1 MAELAK
7 IQRVPSVY
15 SQAEDRS
22 RLTGEVS
29 PDDTRCFWLTQ
40 RLLRRLLPHLLD
52 WLGEIAKAEGGEG
65 QQDFGQAEVMQDFA
79 QQAAKARLEPQAAVP
94 VPAMPAADAPIETGA
109 GLQQVR
115 DDSWLVHEVD
125 VTKATYGVLTL
136 TFKRGDKGQAVGGVQ
151 LGMAPVELRQWLI
164 ILHSQW
170 QEAQWPQDLWPEWID
185 SSPKQGET
193 APTGLH

>member
-7 IQRVPSVY
+7 IQRVTSVY
-15 SQAEDRS
+15 SQAEDRF

-65 QQDFGQAEVMQDFA
+65 QQDFGQTEVMQDFA

-109 GLQQVR
+109 GLQQVH

-125 VTKATYGVLTL
+125 VTKATNGVLTL
-136 TFKRGDKGQAVGGVQ
+136 TFKRGEKGQAAGGVQ

-170 QEAQWPQDLWPEWID
+170 QEAQWPQDLWPEWVD

>member
-7 IQRVPSVY
+7 IQRVTSVY
-15 SQAEDRS
+15 SQAEDRF

-65 QQDFGQAEVMQDFA
+65 KQDFGQAEIMQDFA
-79 QQAAKARLEPQAAVP
+79 QQAAKARLEPQTAVP

-109 GLQQVR
+109 GVQQVR

-125 VTKATYGVLTL
+125 VTKTTNGVLTL
-136 TFKRGDKGQAVGGVQ
+136 TFKRGDKGQAAGGVQ

-164 ILHSQW
+164 ILQSQW
-170 QEAQWPQDLWPEWID
+170 QEAQWPQDLWPEWVD